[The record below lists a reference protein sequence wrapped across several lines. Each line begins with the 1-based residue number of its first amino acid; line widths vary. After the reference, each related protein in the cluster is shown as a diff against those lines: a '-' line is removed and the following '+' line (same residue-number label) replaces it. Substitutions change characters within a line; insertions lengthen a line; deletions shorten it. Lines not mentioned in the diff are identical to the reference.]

1 MINKE
6 NKPQIPS
13 GEKMLDIPEGLWTK
27 CPGCNR
33 FLYTKELEL
42 NQSVCQY
49 CQHHFPI
56 KATERIG
63 YIADRDSFIEHD
75 QNLYSIDILGFDGEK
90 SYQERLDYYRNKTA
104 LNEAVVCGSCTLG
117 SIPISLCVMDF
128 SFLGGSMGSVVGEKI
143 TRAIERSLSS
153 KLPLII
159 ICASGGARMYE
170 GMFSLMQMAKTA
182 AALHRLSQAR
192 IPYISILTNPTM
204 AGVIASFASLGDIIL
219 AEPKAM
225 IGFAGSRV
233 IKETTQQDLPPGF
246 QTAEFLLEKG
256 LIDKIVHRKELRST
270 LKQLLYFLK

>member
-1 MINKE
+1 MMSKD
-6 NKPQIPS
+6 KPQIPS

-42 NQSVCQY
+42 NQSVCHY
-49 CQHHFPI
+49 CQHHFPL
-56 KATERIG
+56 KAPERIACITDPG
-63 YIADRDSFIEHD
+63 SFIECEKH
-75 QNLYSIDILGFDGEK
+75 LHSVDILGFNGEK

-104 LNEAVVCGSCTLG
+104 LDEAVVCGSCTIG
-117 SIPISLCVMDF
+117 SIPVFLCVMDF
-128 SFLGGSMGSVVGEKI
+128 GFLGGSMGSVVGEKI
-143 TRAIERSLSS
+143 TRMIEKSLSA
-153 KLPLII
+153 KTPLLII
-159 ICASGGARMYE
+159 SASGGARMYE

-182 AALHRLSQAR
+182 AALQRLSQAH
-192 IPYISILTNPTM
+192 IPYISLLTNPTM
-204 AGVIASFASLGDIIL
+204 AGVIASFASLGDVIL

-233 IKETTQQDLPPGF
+233 IKETTQQELPPGF

-270 LKQLLYFLK
+270 LKQLLYFLT